1 VRSKHQRCHIA
12 EEDRPWPCETQGCP
26 RRFLYPAY
34 RKRHQEEDHLG
45 VLHNCPKCDFSCKKL
60 SNLFGKGRHFE
71 TQHPGA
77 KRPTQK
83 VEEIQPGLG
92 TPGPANSLLA
102 SAVSPPPRKL
112 QTPATPARKVVSPL
126 HTPSAPPQTLA
137 PSLGIEQRHDASR
150 LHPEL
155 RHFDQQLQTRQPS
168 YGGAHASS
176 SSASSSRRTR
186 VATPP
191 SRYTSSSV
199 PESSRSRAPSNSFSS
214 QISRLSTPSTAPTSY
229 TSSIRR
235 RSSSGRAVQGLMRS
249 QDAPPT
255 PTRSPRELTSTH
267 AAMYSCSPRIL
278 RSTRRSDGDVS
289 FSLPDRTRGRDR
301 W

>member
-34 RKRHQEEDHLG
+34 RKHHQEEDHLG
-45 VLHNCPKCDFSCKKL
+45 VLHKCPKCEFSCKKL

-77 KRPTQK
+77 KRPTQN

-102 SAVSPPPRKL
+102 SAMSPPPRKL
-112 QTPATPARKVVSPL
+112 QATATPARTVVSPS
-126 HTPSAPPQTLA
+126 HTPSAPAQTLA
-137 PSLGIEQRHDASR
+137 RFLSIEQHHDASR

-155 RHFDQQLQTRQPS
+155 RHFDQQHQTRQPS

-199 PESSRSRAPSNSFSS
+199 PESSRSRTPSDSFSS
-214 QISRLSTPSTAPTSY
+214 PTSYFPTPSTAPTSY
-229 TSSIRR
+229 ASSVGGY
-235 RSSSGRAVQGLMRS
+235 SSSGRAVHGLMRS
-249 QDAPPT
+249 RDPPPT
-255 PTRSPRELTSTH
+255 PTRLPRDPTSTH
-267 AAMYSCSPRIL
+267 AAMYPSSPRI

-289 FSLPDRTRGRDR
+289 FSLPDRTRGRNR

>member
-1 VRSKHQRCHIA
+1 MRSKHQRCHIA

-26 RRFLYPAY
+26 RRFLYSAY
-34 RKRHQEEDHLG
+34 RKHQQEEDHLG
-45 VLHNCPKCDFSCKKL
+45 VLHECPKCDFRCKKL

-83 VEEIQPGLG
+83 VEEIRPALG
-92 TPGPANSLLA
+92 TPGPAHSLLA
-102 SAVSPPPRKL
+102 SAMSPPPRKL
-112 QTPATPARKVVSPL
+112 QTPDTPARTVVSPS
-126 HTPSAPPQTLA
+126 HTPSAPAQTLA
-137 PSLGIEQRHDASR
+137 RFLSTEQHHDAGR
-150 LHPEL
+150 LHPEP
-155 RHFDQQLQTRQPS
+155 RHFDQQHQTRQPS

-176 SSASSSRRTR
+176 SSSSSRRTR

-199 PESSRSRAPSNSFSS
+199 PESSRSRAPSDNFSS
-214 QISRLSTPSTAPTSY
+214 PTSYFSTPSTAPTSY

-235 RSSSGRAVQGLMRS
+235 RSSSGRAAQGFMRS

-255 PTRSPRELTSTH
+255 PTRSPREPTSTH
-267 AAMYSCSPRIL
+267 AATYSSSPRVL
-278 RSTRRSDGDVS
+278 RSTRRSDNDVS

-301 W
+301 